1 MTRDDTIP
9 EALREPM
16 GRAVRLEY
24 WNIALSTSIIVAM
37 GLVLGQS
44 QTMKTAW
51 IEDSLGLVPPLVF
64 LVAVHFERKGY
75 TRDFP
80 FGFARVHSL
89 AFLIAS
95 VALAA
100 VGLLLLWDS
109 LTTLYSQEH
118 ATVAG
123 VRLFGHDIWLGW
135 LMIAAQLYSIVPPLI
150 IGHLELPL
158 AQKLQD
164 EVLFTDAKM
173 NKANWQTG
181 VAGLAGVIGLGLGWW
196 WADSAAAAFISLGII
211 SDGWKALRIATA
223 ELVDGAPRELGST
236 RPDAEAELLIEKL
249 ERQYPEAEIR
259 LRETGRY
266 IRAEVCGVEPDR
278 EQDLAALWPGES
290 ERAWRLAQLS
300 FAPPDRKDAEV
311 EIDIRP
317 APPSRQFGPKAPSE
331 AERAR
336 EP

>member
-1 MTRDDTIP
+1 VTEENSLP
-9 EALREPM
+9 EPLREDM
-16 GRAVRLEY
+16 ARAVRLEY
-24 WNIALSTSIIVAM
+24 WNIGLSLSIIVVM

-51 IEDSLGLVPPLVF
+51 IEDSLGLVPPIVF
-64 LVAVHFERKGY
+64 LVAVHFERKDY
-75 TRDFP
+75 TEHFP

-89 AFLIAS
+89 AFLIAA

-109 LTTLYSQEH
+109 LGTLYRQEH

-123 VRLFGHDIWLGW
+123 VTLFGREIWLGW
-135 LMIAAQLYSIVPPLI
+135 LMLGAQIYSIIPPLI
-150 IGHLELPL
+150 IGRLELPL

-223 ELVDGAPRELGST
+223 ELVDGVPRELGST
-236 RPDAEAELLIEKL
+236 RPDAEGKMLIEKL
-249 ERQYPEAEIR
+249 QRQYPGAEIR

-278 EQDLAALWPGES
+278 EQDLTALWPGES

-300 FAPPDRKDAEV
+300 FAPPDRADAMV
-311 EIDIRP
+311 TIAP
-317 APPSRQFGPKAPSE
+317 ARNGGAS
-331 AERAR
+331 AR
-336 EP
+336 S